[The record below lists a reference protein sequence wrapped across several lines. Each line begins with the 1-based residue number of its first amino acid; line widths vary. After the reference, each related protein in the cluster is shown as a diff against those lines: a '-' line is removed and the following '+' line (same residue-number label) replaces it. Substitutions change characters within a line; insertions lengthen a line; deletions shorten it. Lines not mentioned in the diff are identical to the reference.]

1 MKDKIFQRLKQVYAH
16 LGLANDILE
25 AHSEGLAQLGFVTD
39 ENLED
44 VVAKQKGYL
53 ESLQRANDKRVTDAR
68 AKAKKDAEDAAR
80 KAKEEADKK
89 AADDAAKLAAE
100 EAAKKA
106 QELPDSVK
114 AIIQSM
120 RDDLA
125 KREADAAEARKASD
139 AAWQKKMDE
148 MTGIITGLRKENDDA
163 KRAEA
168 ARQRTAM
175 IEAKAKSLGIP
186 EFRIK
191 EGFNIAED
199 ADEAAVGNYLSTVA
213 ENIKANLVPA
223 KGGFPMSS
231 GEADPKEVGEI
242 AKSLVDNL

>member
-25 AHSEGLAQLGFVTD
+25 AHSEALSLLGFVTD

-44 VVAKQKGYL
+44 VIAKQKGYL
-53 ESLQRANDKRVTDAR
+53 ESLQKANDKRVTDAL
-68 AKAKKDAEDAAR
+68 AKAQKDADEKAR

-89 AADDAAKLAAE
+89 AAEEAAKKAAE
-100 EAAKKA
+100 DAAKKA

-114 AIIQSM
+114 AILQSM
-120 RDDLA
+120 QDEFA
-125 KREADAAEARKASD
+125 KKEADAAEARKSSE

-148 MTGIITGLRKENDDA
+148 MAGIITGLRKENDDA
-163 KRAEA
+163 KKAEA

-175 IEAKAKSLGIP
+175 IEAKAKELGIP

-191 EGFNIAED
+191 EGFSIADD
-199 ADEAAVGNYLSTVA
+199 ADEAAVGSYLSTVA

-223 KGGFPMSS
+223 RGGFPLS
-231 GEADPKEVGEI
+231 GDKADPKEVGEI
-242 AKSLVDNL
+242 AKSLVENL

>member
-53 ESLQRANDKRVTDAR
+53 ESLQKANDKRVTDAL
-68 AKAKKDAEDAAR
+68 AKAQKDAEEKAR

-89 AADDAAKLAAE
+89 AAEDAAKKAAE
-100 EAAKKA
+100 EAAKKE

-114 AIIQSM
+114 ALFQSM
-120 RDDLA
+120 KDELA
-125 KREADAAEARKASD
+125 KKEADAAESKKASD
-139 AAWQKKMDE
+139 AAWQKKLDE
-148 MTGIITGLRKENDDA
+148 MAGIITGLRKENDDA
-163 KRAEA
+163 KKAEA

-175 IEAKAKSLGIP
+175 IEAKAKELGIP

-191 EGFNIAED
+191 EGFSIADD
-199 ADEAAVGNYLSTVA
+199 ADETAVGSYLSKVA

-223 KGGFPMSS
+223 RGGFPISA
-231 GEADPKEVGEI
+231 GEPNEKEVGDI

>member
-16 LGLANDILE
+16 LGLANDSLE
-25 AHSEGLAQLGFVTD
+25 AHAEGLSQLGFVTD

-44 VVAKQKGYL
+44 VVTKQKFYL
-53 ESLQRANDKRVTDAR
+53 ESLQKHNDKRVTDAL
-68 AKAKKDAEDAAR
+68 AKAQRDSEEKAR

-89 AADDAAKLAAE
+89 AAEDAAKKAAE

-114 AIIQSM
+114 EILKSM
-120 RDDLA
+120 QDSIA
-125 KREADAAEARKASD
+125 KKEADAEESRKASD

-148 MTGIITGLRKENDDA
+148 MAAIITGLRKENDDA
-163 KRAEA
+163 KKAEA
-168 ARQRTAM
+168 ARQRTAF

-191 EGFNIAED
+191 EGFSIAED
-199 ADEAAVGNYLSTVA
+199 ADETAVGEYLSTVA

-223 KGGFPMSS
+223 KGGFPISA
-231 GEADPKEVGEI
+231 GEPDAKEVGDI